1 MLLFYLILI
10 GPGVAGVAG
19 SRGFSGDGSF
29 ATAALLNSPT
39 AVTLDSVGNLYI
51 ADTDNYRIRK
61 VTNGIITT
69 IAGLLWEVEIY
80 KFNSLSILFFIL
92 NETFFICFWSFLMF
106 RYRYE
111 GFHRRWWFRSRCT
124 SCRTDRDSCR
134 YSRERLHRRG
144 QCLHDT
150 QDNSRYWNYIQPRR

>member
-69 IAGLLWEVEIY
+69 IAGLL
-80 KFNSLSILFFIL
+80 
-92 NETFFICFWSFLMF
+92 
-106 RYRYE
+106 
-111 GFHRRWWFRSRCT
+111 
-124 SCRTDRDSCR
+124 
-134 YSRERLHRRG
+134 
-144 QCLHDT
+144 
-150 QDNSRYWNYIQPRR
+150 